1 MERKWVHFLFV
12 AGAFVLLTL
21 LIKTGDWVWSYF
33 GKPKALIL
41 YSVSLVVTLV
51 AVWIAWR
58 SEELFTLASEV
69 VTELG
74 KVTWPTRKETVAAT
88 LVVIV
93 TVFIASVFL
102 GMFDGIWSFLTRL
115 LYG

>member
-1 MERKWVHFLFV
+1 MERKWVHFLFA
-12 AGAFVLLTL
+12 AGGIVLLVL
-21 LIKTGDWVWSYF
+21 LIKTGDWIWSYF
-33 GKPKALIL
+33 GKPKTLIL
-41 YSVSLVVTLV
+41 YSASFVVTLA
-51 AVWIAWR
+51 AVYIAWR

-74 KVTWPTRKETVAAT
+74 KVTWPTRKETMAAT

-93 TVFIASVFL
+93 TVIIASIFL